1 MDVITYNK
9 GEIKLMKDEKLI
21 QYIQQQIDDDSRRV
35 VEDWICASKE
45 NEAYYHELRD
55 AWVNVLYAD
64 DSSVFNPEKAWKK
77 FLEKEAEANRR
88 SKWMRFVNI
97 FTGSAA
103 AVVLLLLGVFSFFQ
117 LQQDAELKTHTYS
130 QSEVLELPDGSTVT
144 LNKSASLQ
152 YPEEFLASTRE
163 ITIFGEAFFNVA
175 PDREKPFIV
184 KAGDYRIKVLGTR
197 FNVKEIRSDIYE
209 VYVTEGKVAV
219 YSAGNEQNAKELL
232 PGDLLVLKPEASF
245 DYKSAGRNYLSWKT
259 NELVFK
265 NTPLDKVI
273 HQLEG
278 HYDKAIRVEK
288 DLKNQRLTARFD
300 DKTLDEVLEIM
311 QMIFDFEINQQQD
324 TIFLSVNS
332 PPENEKAIN

>member
-1 MDVITYNK
+1 
-9 GEIKLMKDEKLI
+9 MKDEKLI
-21 QYIQQQIDDDSRRV
+21 QYIQQQIDDDSRRI
-35 VEDWICASKE
+35 VEDWISASAE

-55 AWVNVLYAD
+55 AWLSALYAD
-64 DSSVFNPEKAWKK
+64 DSSVFNPDQAWER
-77 FLEKEAEANRR
+77 FLEREALAVRHR
-88 SKWMRFVNI
+88 KWKYFARVFVS
-97 FTGSAA
+97 SAA
-103 AVVLLLLGVFSFFQ
+103 AVILLLIGVFSFFQ
-117 LQQDAELKTHTYS
+117 LQQSADLKTHNYS
-130 QSEVLELPDGSTVT
+130 QSEVLELPDGSEVT
-144 LNKSASLQ
+144 LNKAASLQ

-197 FNVKEIRSDIYE
+197 FNVREIRSDIFE

-219 YSAGNEQNAKELL
+219 YSAGNEESAKELL
-232 PGDLLVLKPEASF
+232 PGDLIVLKPEASF

-265 NTPLDKVI
+265 NTSLDNVI

-278 HYDKAIRVEK
+278 HYDQAIRV
-288 DLKNQRLTARFD
+288 DRQMTDQRLTARFK
-300 DKTLDEVLEIM
+300 DKSLDEVLEIM